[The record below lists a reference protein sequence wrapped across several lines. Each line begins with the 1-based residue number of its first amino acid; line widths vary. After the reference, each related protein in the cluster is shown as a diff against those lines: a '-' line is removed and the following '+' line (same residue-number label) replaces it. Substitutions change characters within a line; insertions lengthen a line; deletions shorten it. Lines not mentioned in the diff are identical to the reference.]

1 MGKLDVLK
9 AKLAKILLSLSSIKT
24 DKGILEYEADELE
37 VGVDV
42 FATDENGERK
52 PIEDG
57 EYTTEDGTIITVK
70 DGKVDTIIEVV
81 EEPTEEEPVAEEEME
96 EEPTEEPVEEP
107 TTEEEEKV
115 DEIAEIK
122 KQIEELTA
130 MVEKIMEKIGENNT
144 KVEER
149 LSKIEKM
156 SVSKPIEEEMEA
168 VTKKSSILNDKQ
180 SKRIAEMSKNWREM

>member
-9 AKLAKILLSLSSIKT
+9 AKLAKILLSLSSVKT

-122 KQIEELTA
+122 KQVDELTA

>member
-24 DKGILEYEADELE
+24 DKGILEYEADELR
-37 VGVDV
+37 VGIDV

-130 MVEKIMEKIGENNT
+130 MVEDILNKIGE
-144 KVEER
+144 KVNETEER

-156 SVSKPIEEEMEA
+156 TTSKPIEEEMEA
-168 VTKKSSILNDKQ
+168 VIKKSSILNDKQ
-180 SKRIAEMSKNWREM
+180 SKRVAEMSKNWREM

>member
-96 EEPTEEPVEEP
+96 EEQVEEP

-122 KQIEELTA
+122 KQIEEDR
-130 MVEKIMEKIGENNT
+130 K
-144 KVEER
+144 
-149 LSKIEKM
+149 
-156 SVSKPIEEEMEA
+156 SV
-168 VTKKSSILNDKQ
+168 V
-180 SKRIAEMSKNWREM
+180 

>member
-9 AKLAKILLSLSSIKT
+9 AKLAKILLSLSNVKT

-96 EEPTEEPVEEP
+96 EEQTEEPVEEP

-122 KQIEELTA
+122 KQVDELTA
-130 MVEKIMEKIGENNT
+130 MVEKIMEKSKDNIF
-144 KVEER
+144 
-149 LSKIEKM
+149 LSKIL
-156 SVSKPIEEEMEA
+156 V
-168 VTKKSSILNDKQ
+168 V
-180 SKRIAEMSKNWREM
+180 

>member
-9 AKLAKILLSLSSIKT
+9 AKLAKILLSLSSVKT

-96 EEPTEEPVEEP
+96 EEQVEEP

-122 KQIEELTA
+122 KQIEELYN
-130 MVEKIMEKIGENNT
+130 MVEDILNKIGE
-144 KVEER
+144 KVNETEER

>member
-9 AKLAKILLSLSSIKT
+9 AKLAKILLSLSSVKT
-24 DKGILEYEADELE
+24 DKGILEYEADELG

-70 DGKVDTIIEVV
+70 DSKVDTIIEVV
-81 EEPTEEEPVAEEEME
+81 EEPTEEEPVAEEELE
-96 EEPTEEPVEEP
+96 EEQTEEPVEEP

-122 KQIEELTA
+122 KQVDELTA

-168 VTKKSSILNDKQ
+168 RKKGSILDDKQ
-180 SKRIAEMSKNWREM
+180 SKRVAEMSKNWREM

>member
-24 DKGILEYEADELE
+24 DKGILEYEADELR

-156 SVSKPIEEEMEA
+156 TTSKPIEEEMEA
-168 VTKKSSILNDKQ
+168 VIKKSSILNDKQ
-180 SKRIAEMSKNWREM
+180 SKRVAEMSKNWREM

>member
-9 AKLAKILLSLSSIKT
+9 AKLAKILLSLSSVKT
-24 DKGILEYEADELE
+24 DKGILEYEADELG

-96 EEPTEEPVEEP
+96 EEQTEEPVEEP

-122 KQIEELTA
+122 KQIEELYN
-130 MVEKIMEKIGENNT
+130 MVEDILNKIGE
-144 KVEER
+144 KVNETEER

-156 SVSKPIEEEMEA
+156 SASKPIEEEMEA